1 MFCGSLFPTSLEIS
15 HSCGAT
21 PKVNGLIPGIALI
34 SVTALANGVFSIPLR
49 RRRRYAVE
57 NMWILGFVAGNFL
70 LPQLAVQFLVP
81 GWMDMLRSAP
91 AGSVLAAMA
100 LGAGWGVASV
110 FFSQAIA
117 RVGVSLG
124 YALIMGLIMVTGS
137 VIPLARSCPPSAMTW
152 TLSLA
157 GIAVALAG
165 VALAGKAGVL
175 RERSQS
181 VASPLERRSSKP
193 FVLGLIFCV
202 VAGLLSAC
210 SNLGYDLLKTAMAL
224 RADPNVH
231 PAMASLVPWLPL
243 YWSGPATVLVI
254 SAVQLTRNRTWN
266 RFCGQGA
273 WHDLR
278 MAGLMAV
285 FFSLTQLPYG
295 MGAAYMGKLGTSVGF
310 AISMILSL
318 VVANLAGVLLG
329 EWRGADRTAKRT
341 LLAGLACLIAAT
353 SLLTWASQLNVT

>member
-1 MFCGSLFPTSLEIS
+1 M
-15 HSCGAT
+15 
-21 PKVNGLIPGIALI
+21 NGLLPGIALI

-49 RRRRYAVE
+49 YRRRYAVE
-57 NMWILGFVAGNFL
+57 NMWVLGFVLGNFL
-70 LPQLAVQFLVP
+70 LPQLAVQWLVP
-81 GWMDMLRSAP
+81 GWMDMIRSAP
-91 AGSVLAAMA
+91 FGSVLAAMA
-100 LGAGWGVASV
+100 LGAGWGVASI

-124 YALIMGLIMVTGS
+124 YAVIMGLIMVTGS
-137 VIPLARSCPPSAMTW
+137 VIPLARSCPPSGITW

-165 VALAGKAGVL
+165 VALAGRAGVL
-175 RERSQS
+175 RERSQA
-181 VASPLERRSSKP
+181 VASPERRSSKP
-193 FVLGLIFCV
+193 FVLGLVFCV

-224 RADPNVH
+224 RVVPNVH

-266 RFCGQGA
+266 HYRGPGA
-273 WHDLR
+273 WHDFR
-278 MAGLMAV
+278 MAMLMAV
-285 FFSLTQLPYG
+285 LFSLTQLPYG
-295 MGAAYMGKLGTSVGF
+295 MGAAYLGRLGTSVGF

-318 VVANLAGVLLG
+318 VVANLAGVVMG
-329 EWRGADRTAKRT
+329 EWRGAGKIAKRT

-353 SLLTWASQLNVT
+353 GLLTWASQLSVN